1 MLGNLNRNIDEY
13 NFSMSFSHHLFFCLN
28 QRSNGED
35 CCDQHNAFTLF
46 DYAKKRVKELGLAG
60 PGKIRV
66 NKAGCL
72 DRCADGPVMVV
83 YPQGVWYTMVDV
95 DDVEEIIQSHL
106 IAGRTVERLQ
116 LA

>member
-1 MLGNLNRNIDEY
+1 MVTSGA
-13 NFSMSFSHHLFFCLN
+13 
-28 QRSNGED
+28 
-35 CCDQHNAFTLF
+35 AFALF

-83 YPQGVWYTMVDV
+83 YPEGVWYTMVDV

-106 IAGRTVERLQ
+106 IEGRPVERLQ

>member
-1 MLGNLNRNIDEY
+1 M
-13 NFSMSFSHHLFFCLN
+13 
-28 QRSNGED
+28 
-35 CCDQHNAFTLF
+35 
-46 DYAKKRVKELGLAG
+46 KELGLAG

-83 YPQGVWYTMVDV
+83 YPEGVWYTMVDV

-106 IAGRTVERLQ
+106 IEGRPVERLQ

>member
-1 MLGNLNRNIDEY
+1 
-13 NFSMSFSHHLFFCLN
+13 MSFSHHLFFCLN
-28 QRSNGED
+28 QRANGED
-35 CCDQHNAFTLF
+35 CCDQHNAFALF
-46 DYAKKRVKELGLAG
+46 DYAQKRVKELGLAG

-83 YPQGVWYTMVDV
+83 YPDGVWYTMVDV

-106 IAGRTVERLQ
+106 IEGRPVERLQ